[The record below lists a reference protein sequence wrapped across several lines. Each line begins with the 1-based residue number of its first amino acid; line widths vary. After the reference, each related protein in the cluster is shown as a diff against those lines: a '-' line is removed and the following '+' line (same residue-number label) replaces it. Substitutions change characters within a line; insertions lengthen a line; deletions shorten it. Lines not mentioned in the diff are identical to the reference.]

1 MAVQGFGSL
10 VYWTSRLD
18 ACRAFYEA
26 LGLEFADEEHEEG
39 PLHVACEVGDVH
51 FAIYEGPPGEAPN
64 KRQGGAAL
72 IGFKVDDV
80 DAVFARLRS
89 LTSEV
94 LWEPQDAPWGRTAQL
109 RDPDGRPVEIF
120 QAG

>member
-1 MAVQGFGSL
+1 MAVHGFGSL

-26 LGLEFADEEHEEG
+26 
-39 PLHVACEVGDVH
+39 
-51 FAIYEGPPGEAPN
+51 PN
-64 KRQGGAAL
+64 KRQGGASL

-80 DAVFARLRS
+80 DAVFARLSS
-89 LTSEV
+89 LATEV

-109 RDPDGRPVEIF
+109 RDPDGRPLEIF